1 MIKKKAAK
9 AKKARGVRN
18 PTVKTLGA
26 EQARRV
32 KGGAAETPTERAA
45 RLAILNDTRL
55 NDTRPA
61 GDLSA
66 HVGFKTP
73 PR

>member
-9 AKKARGVRN
+9 AKKARGMRN
-18 PTVKTLGA
+18 PSVKTLGA

-32 KGGAAETPTERAA
+32 RGGAAETPTERAA
-45 RLAILNDTRL
+45 RLAILNDTR
-55 NDTRPA
+55 PA